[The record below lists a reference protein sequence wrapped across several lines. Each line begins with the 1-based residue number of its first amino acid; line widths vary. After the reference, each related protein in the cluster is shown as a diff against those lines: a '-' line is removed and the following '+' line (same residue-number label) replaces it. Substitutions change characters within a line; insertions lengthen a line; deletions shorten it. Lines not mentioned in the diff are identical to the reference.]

1 MLFKPLIDALV
12 LVRDRIKNF
21 EREFMSN
28 EAQTRLSLVDPVL
41 TALGWDPRN
50 PSAVRVEFPVRQR
63 NRNNKVDYAL
73 LDSQQKPIAFVEAK
87 SLGTDLG
94 LAQDQLFEYGTGES
108 VPYAIATDGVNW
120 AVHKRERQGANLL
133 FKQLLA
139 VSIADQPSTMVA
151 VKLLSLWRGL
161 LTSRSSID
169 QIAPALHSLETA
181 PFESETLRTLNTES
195 APDGDEERTEPEY
208 GTRERPL
215 QDNDV
220 EVSDTTFALSNPPDV
235 LGRKP
240 VKLTL
245 PDGTTKSISSWSGK
259 GSSMFVE
266 IVRWLSNTD
275 QLNIDLPWNEEN
287 DTHKRNIL
295 DKSVLINRNGNKK
308 WQVRILSEL
317 FLLIDHNAKS
327 SMHIAAKLL
336 TDCGINSSEVKVTL
350 ASQKQ

>member
-1 MLFKPLIDALV
+1 MHWV
-12 LVRDRIKNF
+12 LVHDRIKNF
-21 EREFMSN
+21 ERGVYEQRS
-28 EAQTRLSLVDPVL
+28 TDRLSLVDPVL
-41 TALGWDPRN
+41 TALEWDPRD

-73 LDSQQKPIAFVEAK
+73 LDSQQNPIAFVEAK
-87 SLGTDLG
+87 RLGTDLG

-181 PFESETLRTLNTES
+181 PFESETVKTLNTKS
-195 APDGDEERTEPEY
+195 APGGDEERIEPEY
-208 GTRERPL
+208 GTREQPL
-215 QDNDV
+215 QGNGV

-235 LGRKP
+235 SGKKP

-245 PDGTTKSISSWSGK
+245 PNETTKSIMSWSGK
-259 GSSMFVE
+259 GSSMLVE
-266 IVRWLSNTD
+266 IVRWLLNTD
-275 QLNIDLPWNEEN
+275 QLNVALPWNEED

-295 DKSVLINRNGNKK
+295 DKSELINRKGNKK
-308 WQVRILSEL
+308 WQVRIKSDL
-317 FLLIDHNAKS
+317 FLLIDHDAKS
-327 SMHIAAKLL
+327 SVYIAAKLL
-336 TDCGINSSEVKVTL
+336 TDCRINSSEVKVTL
-350 ASQKQ
+350 AP